1 MAYLVFLFTFHNLIL
16 KIILAANVNESCFFH
31 EQCEAR
37 VIQTECRDGR
47 CICLFEKIPVM
58 HADGVII
65 CVGKE
70 RNSQELRIALMKI
83 LSCRHD
89 FDMVWWKLKETES
102 MELIKLL
109 SPASYFSHAKN
120 IFLTWKHGK
129 TKIRSTSVRH
139 DIVDY
144 YISY

>member
-1 MAYLVFLFTFHNLIL
+1 
-16 KIILAANVNESCFFH
+16 
-31 EQCEAR
+31 
-37 VIQTECRDGR
+37 
-47 CICLFEKIPVM
+47 
-58 HADGVII
+58 
-65 CVGKE
+65 
-70 RNSQELRIALMKI
+70 MKI

-139 DIVDY
+139 DVVDY
-144 YISY
+144 YISIKKNKEYLYNILKEHCMLIQTERCG